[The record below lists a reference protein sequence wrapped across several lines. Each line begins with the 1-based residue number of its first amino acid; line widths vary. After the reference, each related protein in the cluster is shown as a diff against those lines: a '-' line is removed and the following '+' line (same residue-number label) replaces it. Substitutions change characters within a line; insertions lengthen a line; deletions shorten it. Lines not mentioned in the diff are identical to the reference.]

1 MHFHSF
7 SIKQMMSLTRPMLS
21 LFVSFTSL
29 ATCIY
34 FQRTITREAVFL
46 FSGVFSLSCAA
57 SALNQLQER
66 RSDSRME
73 RTKIRPLP
81 LGLFKVRFTTI
92 LLVILSVLGVS
103 FLYYG
108 ANPVAAFMG
117 AVTIFTYNGVYT
129 PLKTKTPFALFPG
142 ALAGCL
148 PVLIGCAAGLGR
160 IVPKAV
166 CVAAFVFLWQ
176 MPHFLLLLLRYETD
190 YRRSGFATL
199 LSRVSPQRLRTI
211 IRIWTLATGGS
222 TILFPALG
230 IIWSITPAVI
240 ILGLCI
246 ILIFAVSQPSH
257 GKGSISAIRGL
268 YLYQGSV
275 FAALIIQGLAYGVQ
289 WP

>member
-1 MHFHSF
+1 MHLHSF
-7 SIKQMMSLTRPMLS
+7 PIKPMMSLTRPMLS

-66 RSDSRME
+66 RSDSRMK
-73 RTKIRPLP
+73 RTKLRPLV
-81 LGLFKVRFTTI
+81 LGLFTVRFTAI
-92 LLVILSVLGVS
+92 VLVILYALGLS
-103 FLYYG
+103 LLFFG
-108 ANPVAAFMG
+108 ANPIAAFVG
-117 AVTIFTYNGVYT
+117 TVAVFTYNGVYT
-129 PLKTKTPFALFPG
+129 PLKTRTPLALFPG

-148 PVLIGCAAGLGR
+148 PVLIGCSAGLGR

-166 CVAAFVFLWQ
+166 CVATFVFLWQ

-190 YRRSGFATL
+190 YRRSGVATL

-211 IRIWTLATGGS
+211 IRIWTLATGAS

-230 IIWSITPAVI
+230 IIWSITPAMI
-240 ILGLCI
+240 ILGLSV

-257 GKGSISAIRGL
+257 GKGSIFAIRGL

-275 FAALIIQGLAYGVQ
+275 FAALIIQGLACGVQ
-289 WP
+289 